1 MNANSRNKWV
11 FLIPVVLLVCLTFQV
26 PGEDHRP
33 ENGELKPVQEV
44 YRLIL
49 NNYYDP
55 ESINKEEL
63 IRGAIEGMLD
73 RLPDEY
79 HEVYTQEEYK
89 EYRRRQEGNYVGIGM
104 EIEKSGDRVRVVS
117 VFPDTPASRNGLTS
131 GDVILEVD
139 GKSTRDLSFT
149 EVFEALDGEE
159 GTTVRITVRHSGDRE
174 ETIRL
179 IRKKIEIT
187 PVELK
192 LIEEGKIALIDI
204 NLFNQQTA
212 RELEQVFNKI
222 DNEKLI
228 GYVLDLRNNSGGWLN
243 SAIKVASQFV
253 DRGLITKTVGPD
265 GTREYESR
273 GNANPNLPLVVLIN
287 DGTASASELVAGAIR
302 DHGMGVLIGRRTFG
316 KGLVQTTH
324 TVGRGIRVKLST
336 SEYLTP
342 GETRLN
348 EKGLAPDVKSEE
360 RSEDLTRA
368 IEWIREHR
376 GQNMPL
382 GRKRAKS

>member
-1 MNANSRNKWV
+1 MNTNFRSKWV

-26 PGEDHRP
+26 PGEDSRP
-33 ENGELKPVQEV
+33 ENDELKPVREV

-55 ESINKEEL
+55 ESIDKDEL
-63 IRGAIEGMLD
+63 IQGAIEGMLD

-79 HEVYTQEEYK
+79 HEAYTQEEYK

-104 EIEKSGDRVRVVS
+104 QIEKSGDRVRVIS

-131 GDVILEVD
+131 GDVILEVE
-139 GKSTRDLSFT
+139 GKSTRNLSFT

-159 GTTVRITVRHSGDRE
+159 GTTVRVTVRHLNDSE
-174 ETIRL
+174 ETINLTRTN
-179 IRKKIEIT
+179 IEIT

-192 LIEEGKIALIDI
+192 MIEGDKIALIDI
-204 NLFNQQTA
+204 NLFNRQTA
-212 RELEQVFNKI
+212 RELEQVFNQL
-222 DNEKLI
+222 DNENLI

-243 SAIKVASQFV
+243 SAIEVASQFV

-273 GNANPNLPLVVLIN
+273 GNSNPNLPLVVLIN
-287 DGTASASELVAGAIR
+287 DGTASASELVAGAVR
-302 DHGMGVLIGRRTFG
+302 DHGMGVLVGRRSFG

-342 GETRLN
+342 GGTRLN
-348 EKGLAPDVKSEE
+348 ENGLAPDIESEE
-360 RSEDLTRA
+360 RSGDLTRA

-376 GQNMPL
+376 GGIMPL
-382 GRKRAKS
+382 GKKEG